1 LPGSVPHLKR
11 AEHPDTQR
19 VWHQPSPVI
28 PLPARTG
35 TRAPGRFN
43 ARLHLTLPG
52 RFYYQPTAWR
62 RQEAGE
68 VTSARDRSRKPRWTA
83 LGAAVLAALA
93 LAGCG
98 KAGYG
103 AAIAP
108 AMLSVNS
115 AALSQNVLPQRY
127 TCHGTGINPPI
138 NWSGAP
144 PGTKSFALVVDDSSA
159 PITPFIYWIVFHI
172 GPGTT
177 DIQEGM
183 LPTGAR
189 QALNSANTIPYDA
202 PCPVGHS
209 HMYRFTVYA
218 LNTEID
224 LPPGASL
231 ERVWTAIAAATIGR
245 GRKVVTGY
253 P

>member
-1 LPGSVPHLKR
+1 
-11 AEHPDTQR
+11 
-19 VWHQPSPVI
+19 
-28 PLPARTG
+28 
-35 TRAPGRFN
+35 
-43 ARLHLTLPG
+43 
-52 RFYYQPTAWR
+52 
-62 RQEAGE
+62 
-68 VTSARDRSRKPRWTA
+68 VTSVRDRSRKPARPPSRWTA
-83 LGAAVLAALA
+83 VGAAVLTTLA
-93 LAGCG
+93 VAGCG
-98 KAGYG
+98 KAGSG

-108 AMLSVNS
+108 ATLPVNS
-115 AALSQNVLPQRY
+115 AALGQNVLPQRY
-127 TCHGTGINPPI
+127 TCHGAGINPPI

-159 PITPFIYWIVFHI
+159 PITPFIYWLVFHI
-172 GPGTT
+172 EPGTT

-189 QALNSANTIPYDA
+189 QALNSANTQGYDA

-218 LNTEID
+218 LSTEID
-224 LPPGASL
+224 LPAGASL
-231 ERVWTAIAAATIGR
+231 QQVWTAIAAATIGR

>member
-1 LPGSVPHLKR
+1 
-11 AEHPDTQR
+11 
-19 VWHQPSPVI
+19 
-28 PLPARTG
+28 
-35 TRAPGRFN
+35 
-43 ARLHLTLPG
+43 
-52 RFYYQPTAWR
+52 
-62 RQEAGE
+62 
-68 VTSARDRSRKPRWTA
+68 VTSGRDRSRKPGRRWA
-83 LGAAVLAALA
+83 VVGAAVLTAVALG
-93 LAGCG
+93 GCG
-98 KAGYG
+98 KAGSG

-138 NWSGAP
+138 NWSSAP

-172 GPGTT
+172 EPGTT

-189 QALNSANTIPYDA
+189 QALNSANTQAYDA
-202 PCPVGHS
+202 PCPLGHS
-209 HMYRFTVYA
+209 HMYRFTIYA
-218 LNTEID
+218 LSTEIN
-224 LPPGASL
+224 LPPGAPL
-231 ERVWTAIAAATIGR
+231 QEVWTAIAAATIGR